1 MWVTFMT
8 AITTSRRDSRAVS
21 FDMAYNQTGSAENK
35 ITERSSL
42 YNNLLTFVGEK
53 GASIKTVTSSNNDPP
68 GQSQAEAPDLFL
80 TSRCLVLLFGSTIT
94 IDQIQK
100 ELLE

>member
-1 MWVTFMT
+1 MT
-8 AITTSRRDSRAVS
+8 AITPVGGSKRAVVC
-21 FDMAYNQTGSAENK
+21 FTPRNQMESGTSK

-68 GQSQAEAPDLFL
+68 VNHKRRPLNL
-80 TSRCLVLLFGSTIT
+80 PMWMLWSTWTTKYWRGNEGENKDIFN
-94 IDQIQK
+94 
-100 ELLE
+100 

>member
-1 MWVTFMT
+1 MT
-8 AITTSRRDSRAVS
+8 AITPVGGSKRAVVC
-21 FDMAYNQTGSAENK
+21 FTPRNQMESGTSK

-68 GQSQAEAPDLFL
+68 GQSQAEAPEL
-80 TSRCLVLLFGSTIT
+80 TYVDALVYVDNKI
-94 IDQIQK
+94 
-100 ELLE
+100 LEGK

>member
-1 MWVTFMT
+1 MT
-8 AITTSRRDSRAVS
+8 AITPVGGSKRAVVC
-21 FDMAYNQTGSAENK
+21 FTPRNQMESGTSK

>member
-1 MWVTFMT
+1 MAYSADAVKQ
-8 AITTSRRDSRAVS
+8 RAVR
-21 FDMAYNQTGSAENK
+21 FDMACNQTGSAENK

>member
-1 MWVTFMT
+1 MT
-8 AITTSRRDSRAVS
+8 ANPADAVKQRAVR
-21 FDMAYNQTGSAENK
+21 FDMACNQTGSAENK
-35 ITERSSL
+35 IIERSSL
-42 YNNLLTFVGEK
+42 YNNLLTFMGEK

>member
-1 MWVTFMT
+1 M
-8 AITTSRRDSRAVS
+8 AITTSRRDSRAGIC
-21 FDMAYNQTGSAENK
+21 FDCRVTSRGTAGSK
-35 ITERSSL
+35 IIERSSL

-53 GASIKTVTSSNNDPP
+53 GASIKTVTYSNNDPP

>member
-1 MWVTFMT
+1 MT
-8 AITTSRRDSRAVS
+8 AITPVGGSKRAVVC
-21 FDMAYNQTGSAENK
+21 FTPRNQMESGTSK

-68 GQSQAEAPDLFL
+68 VNQNWRPLNL
-80 TSRCLVLLFGSTIT
+80 PMWMLWSTWTTKYWRGNEGENKDIFN
-94 IDQIQK
+94 
-100 ELLE
+100 

>member
-1 MWVTFMT
+1 M

-68 GQSQAEAPDLFL
+68 RSI
-80 TSRCLVLLFGSTIT
+80 TSGGP
-94 IDQIQK
+94 
-100 ELLE
+100 